1 MRTVGDK
8 TMPCH
13 PMPESSRLLDRVM
26 NRLDEA
32 NEHVDGTLNKI
43 DYLCFTADVS
53 KNETFTYH
61 QAMKEKDKAFF
72 VEAMEKEILDHET
85 RNHWTLQ
92 SRSTIPSV
100 TKTIKAIWSFKRKR
114 FPDGRLNKHK
124 ARICAHGGM
133 QQWGENY
140 WETYSPVVNAMTVK
154 LLLIIAKLHKLES
167 KSIDFVLAFP
177 QADLD
182 IDIWMDLPIGFEP
195 IGVPPEHANKYVLK
209 LNKNLYGLK
218 QASFNWYEKLKT
230 GLMDRDFVP
239 SEIDPCLYLNKSK
252 DMAVLTYVDDCIIVG
267 KSMENID
274 AFVHSMIHGPEKF
287 ILTDEGSID
296 KFLGIEITQRE
307 NGEFEMAQPFLIN
320 RILSLLDLEDN
331 GYDTSTNGRLTPA
344 AAQVLNK
351 DLDGKP
357 RKKEWAYRTAVGML
371 SYLQTNSRPDISM
384 AVHQTARF
392 CNNPMLSHEQAISR
406 IGRYLRHTRN
416 RGIIFKPDKKKGLEC
431 FVDADFAGG
440 WNQND
445 PDDASNLMSRTG
457 FVIKY
462 ANCPIYWSSK
472 LQTEIALSTAEA
484 EYIALSSAL
493 REVIPLMTLM
503 KEINEVIPLHIDLP
517 NFYCK
522 VWEDNQSCIAM
533 ATGQKFTPRTKHIAL
548 KYHHFRSFVQGPNPK
563 IRIAYVH
570 TESQEADIFTKPVKD
585 DLFPRLR
592 GLLLGW

>member
-1 MRTVGDK
+1 M
-8 TMPCH
+8 
-13 PMPESSRLLDRVM
+13 
-26 NRLDEA
+26 
-32 NEHVDGTLNKI
+32 
-43 DYLCFTADVS
+43 
-53 KNETFTYH
+53 
-61 QAMKEKDKAFF
+61 
-72 VEAMEKEILDHET
+72 
-85 RNHWTLQ
+85 
-92 SRSTIPSV
+92 
-100 TKTIKAIWSFKRKR
+100 
-114 FPDGRLNKHK
+114 
-124 ARICAHGGM
+124 
-133 QQWGENY
+133 GENY

-371 SYLQTNSRPDISM
+371 SYLQTN
-384 AVHQTARF
+384 
-392 CNNPMLSHEQAISR
+392 
-406 IGRYLRHTRN
+406 
-416 RGIIFKPDKKKGLEC
+416 
-431 FVDADFAGG
+431 
-440 WNQND
+440 
-445 PDDASNLMSRTG
+445 
-457 FVIKY
+457 
-462 ANCPIYWSSK
+462 
-472 LQTEIALSTAEA
+472 
-484 EYIALSSAL
+484 
-493 REVIPLMTLM
+493 
-503 KEINEVIPLHIDLP
+503 
-517 NFYCK
+517 
-522 VWEDNQSCIAM
+522 
-533 ATGQKFTPRTKHIAL
+533 
-548 KYHHFRSFVQGPNPK
+548 
-563 IRIAYVH
+563 
-570 TESQEADIFTKPVKD
+570 
-585 DLFPRLR
+585 
-592 GLLLGW
+592 